1 MMWPAR
7 WRKTNKTTSNPR
19 RKILLWAAVVGIIF
33 SAIDAGEP
41 LENFLHTVRNGLH
54 STRASGKIAVIGI
67 DDRSVVALGR
77 WPWPRRDLARIIDNL
92 NAVGVRRIFLD
103 ANAYGATDPVDDQM
117 LAAAIKRAE
126 PKVFLPVR
134 FHISA
139 RSGRRVLSKP
149 LPAFDQGVQHANIN
163 WMLNFAGEIW
173 RMPYALAVNGVDYR
187 SMSAIL
193 ADLPIEAE
201 AWYPVDNSIDIRTI
215 PQISAID
222 AYMNSD
228 QLKLMK
234 GKDVIIALASIQLLD
249 NYRLPGQGVVPGV
262 YSHILGAETLMRGR
276 PVEIS
281 SLWVCAIT
289 FACCMGAAYLKKRK
303 WRAMCLML
311 AIACLTIIPLLFD
324 LNSIS
329 TDYVP
334 GIVMLVIVC
343 VGLARIRIREKGAT
357 TNFISG
363 LPNLNALRQ
372 ARTPPGMSL
381 TVARIRNFPEISSSL
396 NPAMERALVEQI
408 TNRFAL
414 GIGGSML
421 YQGDEGIFAWF
432 ADNVRGSSIG
442 DQLDGLHA
450 LLTTPVVIDDRKVD
464 LAVAFGVDSGEDRS
478 IANRIGSALVAA
490 DEAAGEGLKWKGYDP
505 AKLKDAAWKLSLLGR
520 LDEAIDNGEIWVAY
534 QPKLDIRSGLIS
546 GAEALVRWSHP
557 EKGEIGP
564 DEFIPVAE
572 QHGRIEKLTLHVLD
586 SAVRVAVAINARGIN
601 FNVAVNLSARLLE
614 NPYLAET
621 ISSHLKDLGLDPAHL
636 TLEVTESAAIE
647 NSGNSVGLLHELR
660 DAGIH
665 ISIDDYGT
673 GFSTLEYF
681 KKIPATEIKIDKSF
695 VSLIDRSNSDRLM
708 VNSTIQLAH
717 QLDRKVVAEGVE
729 NVETLN
735 ALTAMGCDH
744 AQGYLI
750 GRPMRFSALA
760 RILLRQQNAKAA

>member
-1 MMWPAR
+1 MWPAR
-7 WRKTNKTTSNPR
+7 WRKTKKAASNPR
-19 RKILLWAAVVGIIF
+19 RRLLLWAAVVGVIF

-41 LENFLHTVRNGLH
+41 LENFLHTVRNRLH
-54 STRASGKIAVIGI
+54 STPTSGKIAVIGI

-77 WPWPRRDLARIIDNL
+77 WPWPRRDLAQIIDNL
-92 NAVGVRRIFLD
+92 NASGVRRIFLD
-103 ANAYGATDPVDDQM
+103 VNAYGATDPVDDQM
-117 LAAAIKRAE
+117 LAAAIKRASQ
-126 PKVFLPVR
+126 KVVLPVR
-134 FHISA
+134 FHISPQT
-139 RSGRRVLSKP
+139 GRRVLSKP
-149 LPAFDQGVQHANIN
+149 FPAFDQGVQHANIN
-163 WMLNFAGEIW
+163 WRLNFTGEIW
-173 RMPYALAVNGVDYR
+173 RMPYALTAGGVTYR
-187 SMSAIL
+187 SMSSML
-193 ADLPIEAE
+193 ANIPVRAE
-201 AWYPVDNSIDIRTI
+201 GWYPVDNSIDIRTI
-215 PQISAID
+215 PQVSALD
-222 AYMNSD
+222 AYNGGG
-228 QLKLMK
+228 QLASLR
-234 GKDVIIALASIQLLD
+234 GKDVIIALASVQQAD
-249 NYRLPGQGVVPGV
+249 NFRLPGQGMIPGV
-262 YSHILGAETLMRGR
+262 YSHIMGAETLMRAR

-281 SLWVCAIT
+281 SLVICAII
-289 FACCMGAAYLKKRK
+289 FGFCLGIANLKTRK
-303 WRAMCLML
+303 WRT
-311 AIACLTIIPLLFD
+311 ACLVSGIVLLTFLPLIFD
-324 LNSIS
+324 LYAIS

-334 GIVMLVIVC
+334 GMVMLAIVSI
-343 VGLARIRIREKGAT
+343 GLARIRIREKGAT

-372 ARTPPGMSL
+372 TLTPSGMSL
-381 TVARIRNFPEISSSL
+381 AVARIHNFPEISSSL
-396 NPAMERALVEQI
+396 NPSMERILVEQI

-414 GIGGSML
+414 GVGGSVL

-432 ADNVRGSSIG
+432 ADNMRGSSIG

-450 LLTTPVVIDDRKVD
+450 LLTTPVVIDDRKID
-464 LAVAFGVDSGEDRS
+464 LAVTFGIDAGDDRS

-490 DEAAGEGLKWKGYDP
+490 DEATSEGLKWKGYDP

-534 QPKLDIRSGLIS
+534 QPKLDIRSGLIN

-557 EKGEIGP
+557 EKGEISP

-586 SAVRVAVAINARGIN
+586 SAIRAAVAINARGIG

-621 ISSHLKDLGLDPAHL
+621 ISGHLTDLGLDPAYL

-647 NSGNSVGLLHELR
+647 NSGNSVSLLHELR
-660 DAGIH
+660 RAGIH

-729 NVETLN
+729 NFETLN
-735 ALTAMGCDH
+735 ALTAMGCDQ

-760 RILLRQQNAKAA
+760 RILLRQQITKVA